1 MLDKTGKTK
10 GIALLY
16 YCFINKPRKHGMKRL
31 HMTFP
36 LALAALA
43 VWLGLTLG
51 TGRLL
56 GGGRQQSLLE
66 SVAGGIGPG
75 WVLAA
80 LFSLGVALASIDRRA
95 AGLRAPETWK
105 SLRLVLPPLLFSL
118 LMLLVAWAGGWPP
131 AEVLLVVGCNTA
143 LVAVSEEL
151 MFRSVL
157 LQGLL
162 DRHAIWPAV
171 LISSLLFGVVHTFN
185 AWASGDFGGAL
196 WQSLAASLQGVGY
209 AAICLRT
216 RSVWPMVVVHG
227 LWDFALVTSAL
238 AAASTGEGS
247 VLPFAAVLAVLPL
260 CLYGV
265 FLLRGSRR

>member
-1 MLDKTGKTK
+1 
-10 GIALLY
+10 
-16 YCFINKPRKHGMKRL
+16 MKRL
-31 HMTFP
+31 HITFP

-56 GGGRQQSLLE
+56 GRGQLSLVE

-80 LFSLGVALASIDRRA
+80 VFALVVALASADRRA
-95 AGLRAPETWK
+95 AGLHAPESWK

-118 LMLLVAWAGGWPP
+118 LMLLVAWADGWPP
-131 AEVLLVVGCNTA
+131 AKVLLVVGCNTA

-162 DRHAIWPAV
+162 DRHGVWPAV
-171 LISSLLFGVVHTFN
+171 LASSLLFGVVHTVN
-185 AWASGDFGGAL
+185 GWASGDFGGAL

-216 RSVWPMVVVHG
+216 RSVWPMVVVHC

-238 AAASTGEGS
+238 AATSTGEGS

-265 FLLRGSRR
+265 FLLRGASGETIGARAP